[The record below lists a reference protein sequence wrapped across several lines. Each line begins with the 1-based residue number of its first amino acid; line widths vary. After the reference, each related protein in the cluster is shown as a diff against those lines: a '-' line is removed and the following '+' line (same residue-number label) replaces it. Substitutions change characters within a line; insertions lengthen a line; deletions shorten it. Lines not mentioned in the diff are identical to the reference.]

1 MTTTWVA
8 LLRGINVGRNKRI
21 AMYDLRELLQS
32 LGYTDVRTHLQSGNA
47 LVTAERAALE
57 QRVEAALPL
66 SVRVVV
72 LTADELVAAVAGCP
86 FRERA
91 DAQPRQVHV
100 AYLGGTPDPERL
112 AAVCARRGDDEL
124 AEGPRALYLSY
135 AGSTVDAPLS
145 KALAATDLGVV
156 VTTRNWATATRLVEL
171 SGRAVPEPRAAG
183 R

>member
-1 MTTTWVA
+1 M
-8 LLRGINVGRNKRI
+8 
-21 AMYDLRELLQS
+21 
-32 LGYTDVRTHLQSGNA
+32 RTHLQSGNA
-47 LVTAERAALE
+47 LVTAERAGLE

-66 SVRVVV
+66 PAPVVV
-72 LTADELVAAVAGCP
+72 LTADELAEAVAGLP
-86 FRERA
+86 VPGAGRRA
-91 DAQPRQVHV
+91 APAGARRLPRRH
-100 AYLGGTPDPERL
+100 ARPEGL
-112 AAVCARRGDDEL
+112 AAVRARRGDDEL

-171 SGRAVPEPRAAG
+171 SGRAVPAPGAAG